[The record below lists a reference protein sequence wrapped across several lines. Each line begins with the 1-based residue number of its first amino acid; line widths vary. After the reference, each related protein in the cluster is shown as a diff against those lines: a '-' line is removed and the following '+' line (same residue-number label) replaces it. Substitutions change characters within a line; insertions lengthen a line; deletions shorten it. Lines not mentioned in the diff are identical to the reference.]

1 MDERR
6 RQRVRNAVAFAALIV
21 ISSAVGILVVL
32 NEDLVTLA
40 LPGIEIEAPLVVF
53 LGVSAIFGV
62 LLASFVLW
70 LRLRRLRQKI
80 ADLREQNHAL
90 KVEVEQLRTAPMR
103 DFY

>member
-1 MDERR
+1 MDDRR
-6 RQRVRNAVAFAALIV
+6 RQQIRNAVAFAALIV

-40 LPGIEIEAPLVVF
+40 LPGVQIEAPLVVF
-53 LGVSAIFGV
+53 LGIAVLFGV
-62 LLASFVLW
+62 VLASLVLW

>member
-1 MDERR
+1 VNDRR
-6 RQRVRNAVAFAALIV
+6 RQQIRNAVAFAALIV

-40 LPGIEIEAPLVVF
+40 LPGVQIEAPLVVF
-53 LGVSAIFGV
+53 LGIAALFGV
-62 LLASFVLW
+62 VLASLVLW

>member
-1 MDERR
+1 MNDRR
-6 RQRVRNAVAFAALIV
+6 RQKIRNSVAFAALII

-40 LPGIEIEAPLVVF
+40 LPGIQIEAPMVVF
-53 LGVSAIFGV
+53 LGIAALFGV
-62 LLASFVLW
+62 VLASLVLW
-70 LRLRRLRQKI
+70 LRLRRLQQKI